1 MLKNVFK
8 FWFLLPNGDRE
19 RANFIFQAPLLDDQ
33 FEVVIGVQVWPRLM
47 EHALVPVEILK
58 KYIMLHLHPFDLIAL
73 LTSQFFFGICLIPSH
88 SSAEMCGAI
97 GARAMT
103 AAPRQRWYSKDKR
116 AKHIFEKMHV

>member
-19 RANFIFQAPLLDDQ
+19 RANFIFESPLLDDQ

-58 KYIMLHLHPFDLIAL
+58 KI
-73 LTSQFFFGICLIPSH
+73 
-88 SSAEMCGAI
+88 
-97 GARAMT
+97 
-103 AAPRQRWYSKDKR
+103 
-116 AKHIFEKMHV
+116 